1 MARLSLTR
9 LELKRQRERLARF
22 ERFLPALRLRQQQ
35 LQLALANTDTPLQQ
49 ARERLAAARMRFD
62 AYRGVLDDL
71 AGLDVVAVARPA
83 EVRTSTV
90 NVAGVV
96 VPVLDEVVFED
107 VAYSLFGT
115 PPWVDR
121 ALEDLRA
128 MHRQEAAVHVLEEAH
143 RQLRHELVR
152 VLQRVNLFD
161 KVKIPEA
168 RLAIQR
174 IRVHL
179 GDEMAAAVGRA
190 KIAKGRI
197 AQRNAHGTG
206 EATP

>member
-1 MARLSLTR
+1 MARISLTR
-9 LELKRQRERLARF
+9 LDLKRQRERLSRF

-35 LQLALANTDTPLQQ
+35 LQLALVNTDTPLRQ
-49 ARERLAAARMRFD
+49 ARERLGAARARFD
-62 AYRGVLDDL
+62 AYRGVLADR
-71 AGLDVVAVARPA
+71 AGLDVVAAARPT
-83 EVRTSTV
+83 ELRTRTA

-96 VPVLDEVVFED
+96 VPVLDEVGFAD

-128 MHRQEAAVHVLEEAH
+128 VHREEAAVQVLEEAH
-143 RQLRHELVR
+143 RRLQQELVR
-152 VLQRVNLFD
+152 VLQRVNLFE

-168 RLAIQR
+168 RHAIHR

-197 AQRNAHGTG
+197 AQRNG
-206 EATP
+206 EAIEEAAP

>member
-9 LELKRQRERLARF
+9 LDLKRQRERLSRF

-35 LQLALANTDTPLQQ
+35 LQLAMVNTDTPLRQ
-49 ARERLAAARMRFD
+49 ARERLGAAHARFD
-62 AYRGVLDDL
+62 AYRAVLADR
-71 AGLDVVAVARPA
+71 AGLDVVAAARPT
-83 EVRTSTV
+83 EIRTRSA

-96 VPVLDEVVFED
+96 VPVLDEVGFAD

-128 MHRQEAAVHVLEEAH
+128 VHREEAAVQVLEEAH
-143 RQLRHELVR
+143 RRLQQELVR
-152 VLQRVNLFD
+152 VLQRVNLFE

-168 RLAIQR
+168 RHAIHR

-197 AQRNAHGTG
+197 AQRNGGASG
-206 EATP
+206 EAAP